1 LHVHVLIDSL
11 ARGGAEALLADYA
24 VGAHAAGISVSVAH
38 LHPCTGTA
46 GRLRELGI
54 DPTCVPIRGLL
65 RAADHRA
72 VRAHLAAV
80 APDLLHTHLGASDV
94 LGGVGARA
102 LGIPS
107 VSSVHVMDWIWL
119 RGFRDRLKLRL
130 IASARHHSA
139 RRVIMVSEAARRS
152 YLARGWDR
160 PDRVVTVHNGIVDRG
175 NPGSGREIR
184 RELGIA
190 SHDLVVAMVGVIRG
204 GKGHDVAAGAV
215 QLLREGF
222 PKLRLLILGDGPDRA
237 MVERSTRDLG
247 DRIVFGGFRDDVQR
261 VLDAVDVLVQ
271 PSSFDAF
278 PTALLEAMAAR
289 VPAVATAVGG
299 IPEIIDD
306 GDSGYLISAPRD
318 AETPASAEELARAL
332 TPLLA
337 DRELRFRIG
346 NRGRERFEARFTA
359 DRWLER
365 LLPLYDLAVRG

>member
-1 LHVHVLIDSL
+1 
-11 ARGGAEALLADYA
+11 
-24 VGAHAAGISVSVAH
+24 
-38 LHPCTGTA
+38 
-46 GRLRELGI
+46 
-54 DPTCVPIRGLL
+54 
-65 RAADHRA
+65 
-72 VRAHLAAV
+72 
-80 APDLLHTHLGASDV
+80 
-94 LGGVGARA
+94 
-102 LGIPS
+102 
-107 VSSVHVMDWIWL
+107 
-119 RGFRDRLKLRL
+119 
-130 IASARHHSA
+130 
-139 RRVIMVSEAARRS
+139 
-152 YLARGWDR
+152 
-160 PDRVVTVHNGIVDRG
+160 
-175 NPGSGREIR
+175 
-184 RELGIA
+184 
-190 SHDLVVAMVGVIRG
+190 
-204 GKGHDVAAGAV
+204 
-215 QLLREGF
+215 
-222 PKLRLLILGDGPDRA
+222 
-237 MVERSTRDLG
+237 
-247 DRIVFGGFRDDVQR
+247 VFGGFRDDVQR